1 MQLKGKTI
9 LLGITGGIAAN
20 KMANLSS
27 PLMKVGCKVI
37 VAMSK
42 NATEFIAPLTF
53 ETLTGER
60 VLLDTFD
67 RNFPYNVEHVE
78 IAKRVDC
85 VLIAPATANLIA
97 KASHGIAD
105 DMLTTTLLACR
116 CPRLIAP
123 AMNTNMYENPITQD
137 NLKRLQAFGIT
148 IIPPERGRLA
158 CGDIGSGKLPCDAT
172 LLTYLERALT
182 PQTLV
187 GKKVLV
193 TAGATQE
200 AIDPVRYI
208 TNHSTGKMGYAIAK
222 MAALRGAT
230 VTLVSGKTALP
241 IPELLDYIEV
251 TSAEDM
257 YQAVTTRSE
266 SQDII
271 IMAAAVADYRPEQ
284 VSEEKI
290 KKTGDTSLR
299 LLRTRDILAT
309 LGEQRREGQLL
320 CGFAMETENLLE
332 NARQKLQ
339 RKHVDLLC
347 ANSLRQNG
355 AGFGVDTNIVTLLT
369 PTDCERLPLL
379 SKEEVA
385 VAILDK
391 LSTL

>member
-9 LLGITGGIAAN
+9 LLGITGGIAAY
-20 KMANLSS
+20 KMANLTST
-27 PLMKVGCKVI
+27 LMKVGCKVI

-67 RNFPYNVEHVE
+67 RNFTYNVEHVE

-148 IIPPERGRLA
+148 IIPPEHGRLA